1 MGKVLMELT
10 MSLDGYVAGPTSA
23 DGVRL
28 IEQAGD
34 GCVEL
39 ERIRLA
45 QSGQLT
51 DLRFRVRDDGPGK

>member
-1 MGKVLMELT
+1 MEPPCPST
-10 MSLDGYVAGPTSA
+10 AASLPRTSA

-28 IEQAGD
+28 SKRAG
-34 GCVEL
+34 GERVEL

-51 DLRFRVRDDGPGK
+51 DLRFRVRDDGGK